1 MKFFIALFATLICT
15 SLLAQQRVWRPGAEN
30 LSFKL
35 VESHS
40 GAELAC
46 THELMDHVPW
56 WKVTCADD
64 KETREYTVD
73 TWVQIREKADLK
85 ENTLMFHVKEST
97 SSSGTKLTQ
106 FKSHFTSFISRGD
119 SELIGIVSQL
129 DVRNGLADLVVTLK

>member
-1 MKFFIALFATLICT
+1 MKVFITSFLILFGPLA
-15 SLLAQQRVWRPGAEN
+15 LAQQVWRPGSEN

-35 VESHS
+35 VESHTGS
-40 GAELAC
+40 EISC
-46 THELMDHVPW
+46 THELLDHVPW
-56 WKVTCADD
+56 WKVICSDS

-73 TWVQIREKADLK
+73 AWVQIRERGDLK
-85 ENTLMFHVKEST
+85 ENTLMYHVKEST

-106 FKSHFTSFISRGD
+106 FKSHFTSFITRGD